1 MYLPPQVA
9 CSTLYVATDFVCFP
23 GRAYACMHM
32 APCRLPHHTCT
43 PDAASRIPRNQQKQE
58 CLTRAR
64 SPNIRPSTNPGVSIS
79 PAPTHHAPFRSSAG
93 IRRASHAAT
102 AQTPVI
108 MESLRPRSC
117 LPACLPAG
125 SRTSS
130 WMARAA
136 THPALASSP
145 LDSLRVCA
153 TGQEGWS
160 RPASPLLAPLR
171 SPSALHHSYTPRA
184 RRLLVPYRT
193 VPHSL

>member
-32 APCRLPHHTCT
+32 ALCRLPHHTYT
-43 PDAASRIPRNQQKQE
+43 PDAASRIPRNQQKKE

-117 LPACLPAG
+117 LPACLSACRL
-125 SRTSS
+125 S
-130 WMARAA
+130 
-136 THPALASSP
+136 HVV
-145 LDSLRVCA
+145 LD
-153 TGQEGWS
+153 G
-160 RPASPLLAPLR
+160 
-171 SPSALHHSYTPRA
+171 A
-184 RRLLVPYRT
+184 RRHAPCFGVVPPRLSPRMRDRT
-193 VPHSL
+193 GGVESPRVSVACAAP